1 MPQGGKNLLVKLLI
15 IIIGFGLLLWGMY
28 TLRKGLELFAASKLT
43 QVLQEMTATPE
54 RGFLSGMF
62 VTALLQSSTAL
73 TLMTVSFV
81 DARLLPFEK
90 ALGLILGSN
99 IGTTITNQ
107 LLAFPLGH
115 FAPLIFG
122 LGALGFLFL
131 PNRWRFLAL
140 ALSGLGLLFFALDFL
155 QNALSPLVDNASI
168 QNYIYSIGNNHFK
181 GVIIGTLLSALLH
194 SSSATTGLAMI
205 LSQEGWI
212 DLTSV
217 LAIIFG
223 ANIGTCFTAVLASIT
238 NSPAAQRIALFH
250 VLLNIFGVILFFP
263 FLEPIAKL
271 LEFFGDNPARQ
282 AANAHTFFN
291 LFSSL
296 LAFPLLPQAA
306 RLLKKLLPQD

>member
-1 MPQGGKNLLVKLLI
+1 
-15 IIIGFGLLLWGMY
+15 MY

-43 QVLQEMTATPE
+43 QVLQEMTATPA
-54 RGFLSGMF
+54 RGFFSGIF

-81 DARLLPFEK
+81 DARLLPFEN

-122 LGALGFLFL
+122 SGALGFLFL
-131 PNRWRFLAL
+131 PHRWRFLAL
-140 ALSGLGLLFFALDFL
+140 AVSGLGLLFFALDFL
-155 QNALSPLVDNASI
+155 QNGLSPLIDNASI
-168 QNYIYSIGNNHFK
+168 QNYLRNLGNNHLK
-181 GVIIGTLLSALLH
+181 AILMGTLLSALLH

-212 DLTSV
+212 NLPTV

-223 ANIGTCFTAVLASIT
+223 ANIGTCFTAMLASVT

-250 VLLNIFGVILFFP
+250 ILLNVFGVLLFYP
-263 FLEPIAKL
+263 FLEPLAKL
-271 LEFFGDNPARQ
+271 LELFGDSPARQ

-291 LFSSL
+291 LLSSL
-296 LAFPLLPQAA
+296 LAFPLLPQATQ
-306 RLLKKLLPQD
+306 LLKKLLPQD